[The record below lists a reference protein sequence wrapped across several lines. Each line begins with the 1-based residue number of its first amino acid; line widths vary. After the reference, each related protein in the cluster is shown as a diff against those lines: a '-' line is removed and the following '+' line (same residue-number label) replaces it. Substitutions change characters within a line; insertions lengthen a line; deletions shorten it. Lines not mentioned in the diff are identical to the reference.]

1 MARRSTSR
9 DVSSTK
15 ENNGTPDSSPQEDR
29 RGALL
34 QRMGALLQRKTHVS
48 TRRIGHADDADCT
61 GSYLRLDR
69 LAPFW
74 RGVWIPIQFICA
86 SSHRQPRSARPGLTG
101 EPPYAGYGSRDEEPR
116 HRPSTDATAG
126 GRSPSQERATAG
138 PDTDARS
145 GARVA
150 RQESSSES
158 ALAPRECAAA
168 GRRAA
173 LLGRVGVRPPGRA
186 IPGSPGCTSRGPSPP
201 LLSPSLSCSLALS
214 LPPSLSPLLFLCVH
228 LNDI

>member
-86 SSHRQPRSARPGLTG
+86 SSHRQPRSARPGLTW

-116 HRPSTDATAG
+116 HQPSTDATAG
-126 GRSPSQERATAG
+126 ENLQVKAMCRALTKRVNYHGSKYFRFGNGHFEQGKKRQKRKPLEAQAHPLPVCIPTSRLCYVRDHPPMSRAKLIGIVSDFSSPSNLWV
-138 PDTDARS
+138 
-145 GARVA
+145 RVY
-150 RQESSSES
+150 
-158 ALAPRECAAA
+158 
-168 GRRAA
+168 
-173 LLGRVGVRPPGRA
+173 
-186 IPGSPGCTSRGPSPP
+186 
-201 LLSPSLSCSLALS
+201 
-214 LPPSLSPLLFLCVH
+214 
-228 LNDI
+228 